1 MQVLPKAPIEVS
13 VLLFERFSN
22 HCLANAV
29 EPLRAANMLAG
40 VEHYRWRFL
49 TPDGAAVCSSSGL
62 PVQPSERF
70 GREASGDYL
79 LLLPSYGFR
88 AQDRPEMRRGLRA
101 AAGRYATL
109 VGLDTGAWLMASAGL
124 LEGRR
129 ATIHWDEHSAFAESF
144 PSIEA
149 RPERFVIDGDRI
161 TCGGASAAFE
171 LMTGLI
177 RRHVGA
183 ALALQVSTL
192 FLQGDWQGPRADQL
206 GTDRPGRAGRAVAL
220 MRRNLETPLPIP
232 RIAQS
237 VGLSQR
243 ALTSEM
249 RAQFGLPPREIYQ
262 ALRLEAARR
271 YLSGSDMG
279 VAEIAARCGWT
290 DQSAFARA
298 FRRHFAATPVS
309 VRRRPAAPAN

>member
-40 VEHYRWRFL
+40 VEQYRWWFL

-70 GREASGDYL
+70 GREAGGDYL

-88 AQDRPEMRRGLRA
+88 AQDGPGMRRALRA

-124 LEGRR
+124 LDGRP
-129 ATIHWDEHSAFAESF
+129 ATIHWDEYSAFAECF
-144 PSIEA
+144 PGVEV
-149 RPERFVIDGDRI
+149 RPDRFVIDGDRI

-171 LMTGLI
+171 LMTQLI

-183 ALALQVSTL
+183 ELALQVSTL
-192 FLQGDWQGPRADQL
+192 FLQGDWQGPRVPT
-206 GTDRPGRAGRAVAL
+206 GPGRAGRAVAL
-220 MRRNLETPLPIP
+220 MRRNLEAPLSIP
-232 RIAQS
+232 QVARA
-237 VGLSQR
+237 VGTSQR
-243 ALTSEM
+243 ALTTEM
-249 RAQFGLPPREIYQ
+249 RVQFGMPPREIYQ

-271 YLSGSDMG
+271 YLTGSEMG

-298 FRRHFAATPVS
+298 FRRHYAATPVS
-309 VRRRPAAPAN
+309 VRGRPTSQTGYLAR

>member
-1 MQVLPKAPIEVS
+1 MQDLPKAPIEVS

-62 PVQPSERF
+62 PVQPFDRL
-70 GREASGDYL
+70 GREAGGDYL

-88 AQDRPEMRRGLRA
+88 AEDRPDMRRALRA
-101 AAGRYATL
+101 AAGRHATL

-124 LEGRR
+124 LDGRP
-129 ATIHWDEHSAFAESF
+129 ATIHWDEHTAFAESF
-144 PSIEA
+144 PYVEA

-161 TCGGASAAFE
+161 TCGGASATFE
-171 LMTGLI
+171 LMTLLI
-177 RRHVGA
+177 RRHLGA

-192 FLQGDWQGPRADQL
+192 FLQGDWQRPRVPT
-206 GTDRPGRAGRAVAL
+206 GPGRAGRAVAL
-220 MRRNLETPLPIP
+220 MRRNLESPLSVP
-232 RIAQS
+232 RLAQI
-237 VGLSQR
+237 VGMSQR
-243 ALTSEM
+243 ALTAQM
-249 RAQFGLPPREIYQ
+249 RAQFGMTPREIYQ

-271 YLSGSDMG
+271 YLTGSDMA

-309 VRRRPAAPAN
+309 VRGHPRSRTG